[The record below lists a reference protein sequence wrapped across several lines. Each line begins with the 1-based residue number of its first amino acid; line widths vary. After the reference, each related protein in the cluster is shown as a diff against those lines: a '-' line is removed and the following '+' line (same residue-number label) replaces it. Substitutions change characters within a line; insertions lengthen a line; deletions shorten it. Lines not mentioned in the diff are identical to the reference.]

1 MAVNGYNPP
10 MPVDFKALTALRIV
24 DRVKGC
30 SQDVAPPLPETR
42 AEEFAGIFKALGDP
56 TRIQIV
62 HILAAAA
69 DPVCVCDFTA
79 AFDLGQPTISHHL
92 AKLREAGIVTSF
104 KRGIWAFYQLDPAMS
119 PAARSAVESLG

>member
-1 MAVNGYNPP
+1 MVTTGS
-10 MPVDFKALTALRIV
+10 ALAGLQIL

-30 SQDVAPPLPETR
+30 CQPVAPPLSDTHADELAT
-42 AEEFAGIFKALGDP
+42 IYKALGDP
-56 TRIQIV
+56 TRVQIL

-104 KRGIWAFYQLDPAMS
+104 KRGIWAFYHLNPDMS
-119 PAARSAVESLG
+119 PAARSAVQLMR

>member
-1 MAVNGYNPP
+1 MTTANS
-10 MPVDFKALTALRIV
+10 ALGTLQAF

-30 SQDVAPPLPETR
+30 CQPVAPPLPDSR
-42 AEEFAGIFKALGDP
+42 ADDLAAVYRALGDP
-56 TRIQIV
+56 TRVQII

-104 KRGIWAFYQLDPAMS
+104 KHGIWAFYQLNPDMS
-119 PAARSAVESLG
+119 PAARSAVQLMR